1 LRLVGAAALVLTIG
15 ILLFP
20 AFEPFGLQPRTGVQL
35 RTLAAWTFLSGLRVV
50 LIVLLAYAL
59 IRATGLLVKRFEH
72 ELTQGTGLDALER
85 AKRARTLGAVLSKVV
100 TVLSAASRC

>member
-1 LRLVGAAALVLTIG
+1 
-15 ILLFP
+15 
-20 AFEPFGLQPRTGVQL
+20 VQL